1 MHYLIAVVCT
11 VLMNSVAVA
20 ASTPEGTLDKYLAVL
35 TNQDLIGI
43 DSLMDSESMHNLKK
57 SIDESIQYQAN
68 FGEYG
73 LQRRVF
79 GRKVSTSEVANTP
92 AKFYLNALASEI
104 LKAARS
110 QHLKFTAREIIGKI
124 QENEDMVHIVI
135 RLKMSQG
142 DHVGSDIVVYT
153 LVKEQ
158 EAWKLKFPGT
168 IKQMLMVIESTARKP
183 R

>member
-1 MHYLIAVVCT
+1 MHYLITFVCI
-11 VLMNSVAVA
+11 VLMNSGA
-20 ASTPEGTLDKYLAVL
+20 AASSTPEGTLDKYLAVL
-35 TNQDLIGI
+35 TNQELVGI
-43 DSLMDSESMHNLKK
+43 DSLMDTESMQNLKK

-68 FGEYG
+68 FGEYA

-79 GRKVSTSEVANTP
+79 GRKVSMSEVANTP
-92 AKFYLNALASEI
+92 AEFYLNALASEI

-110 QHLKFTAREIIGKI
+110 QHLKFTDKEIIGKI
-124 QENEDMVHIVI
+124 QENEDMVHIVV

-142 DHVGSDIVVYT
+142 GHVGSDIVLYT
-153 LVKEQ
+153 LVKEGQ
-158 EAWKLKFPGT
+158 AWRLKFPGT